1 MEMAA
6 TVLVVDDSV
15 TVRDL
20 LSRRLARGGY
30 SVLTAGDGVEGVEAC
45 KREMP
50 DLVLMDLHMP
60 VMDGWAA
67 TRAIRSDEATSSI
80 PVLVLTAYD
89 SSRDRSAAMDA
100 GASDF
105 DSKPISMPRLIAK
118 MERLLGIEPAES

>member
-1 MEMAA
+1 MVMTA
-6 TVLVVDDSV
+6 TVLVVDDSA

-20 LSRRLARGGY
+20 LSRRLTRSGY
-30 SVLTAGDGVEGVEAC
+30 NVLLAGDGVEGVEVC
-45 KREMP
+45 KRDSP

-67 TRAIRSDEATSSI
+67 TRAIRGDENTATI

-105 DSKPISMPRLIAK
+105 DSKPISMPRLISK
-118 MERLLGIEPAES
+118 MERLLGRAVQD

>member
-1 MEMAA
+1 MSAK
-6 TVLVVDDSV
+6 VLVVDDSA

-20 LSRRLARGGY
+20 LERRLARKGFR
-30 SVLTAGDGVEGVEAC
+30 VVTAADGVEGVEFC
-45 KREMP
+45 TRELP
-50 DLVLMDLHMP
+50 DVVLMDLHMP

-67 TRAIRSDEATSSI
+67 TRAIRANEATAQI
-80 PVLVLTAYD
+80 PVLILTAYN

-118 MERLLGIEPAES
+118 MERLLGLEPSEE

>member
-1 MEMAA
+1 MDMSAK
-6 TVLVVDDSV
+6 VLVVDDSV

-20 LSRRLARGGY
+20 LARRLARGGY
-30 SVLTAGDGVEGVEAC
+30 TVVTAGDGVEGVEAC
-45 KREMP
+45 KREQP

-67 TRAIRSDEATSSI
+67 TRAIRANESTAEI

-118 MERLLGIEPAES
+118 MERLLGIESAEA